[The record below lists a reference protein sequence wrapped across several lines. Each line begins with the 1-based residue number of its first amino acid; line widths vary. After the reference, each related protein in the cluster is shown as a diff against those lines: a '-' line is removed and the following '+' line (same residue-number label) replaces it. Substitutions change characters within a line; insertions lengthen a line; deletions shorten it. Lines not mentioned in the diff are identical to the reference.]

1 MKFRANTLMTLGA
14 SAAFGLAAVLL
25 ARSWINNSVEAEFQS
40 AQSITQAVK
49 VPLVKT
55 ITKPVVVA
63 NIDLNFGDS
72 LSRNSLKV
80 VEYPESSVP
89 SNAYETINE
98 LLADNPRRV
107 LLNYIAENEPMLP
120 HKISGEGGRRALSEL
135 ISPGMRAATFRV
147 TTTSSVGGYILPND
161 RVDVLFVRYNL
172 QDRGNLTQDTLVTK
186 VVFQN
191 MKVLGVD
198 LQSDQRSEEVAPRQS
213 VTLEVNNEQAQ
224 KLLLMQSNG
233 ELILTLR
240 AAGETDLQPEY
251 TARLKDVFGKI
262 VLGRPSKRTS
272 SRPAAPKKPD
282 DIRADVTVFR
292 GNNRTE
298 LNVLNDDAPLQLGTN
313 ISNNT
318 QSKGLQ

>member
-40 AQSITQAVK
+40 AQSITEAVK
-49 VPLVKT
+49 VPLIKT

-72 LSRNSLKV
+72 LSRHMLKV
-80 VEYPESSVP
+80 VDYPENAVP
-89 SNAYETINE
+89 TNAYETINE

-107 LLNYIAENEPMLP
+107 LLNYIAANEPMLP
-120 HKISGEGGRRALSEL
+120 HKISGDGGRRALSEL

-147 TTTSSVGGYILPND
+147 NTTSSVGGYILPND
-161 RVDVLFVRYNL
+161 RVDVLFVRYL
-172 QDRGNLTQDTLVTK
+172 QQDRAKINQDTIVTN

-224 KLLLMQSNG
+224 KLLLMQNNG

-240 AAGETDLQPEY
+240 AAGETDQQPEY

-262 VLGRPSKRTS
+262 VLEQPVRN

-298 LNVLNDDAPLQLGTN
+298 LNVLNEVAPVQLGTN
-313 ISNNT
+313 TSNNT
-318 QSKGLQ
+318 QTKGLQ